1 MSQVVEIRQC
11 GGIATLLRHQSV
23 DVMMMMIAMMTMM
36 VIVVSGGEG
45 GNRVVVIE
53 MQ

>member
-23 DVMMMMIAMMTMM
+23 DVMMMMMIAMMTMM
-36 VIVVSGGEG
+36 V
-45 GNRVVVIE
+45 VVVTGGRE
-53 MQ
+53 